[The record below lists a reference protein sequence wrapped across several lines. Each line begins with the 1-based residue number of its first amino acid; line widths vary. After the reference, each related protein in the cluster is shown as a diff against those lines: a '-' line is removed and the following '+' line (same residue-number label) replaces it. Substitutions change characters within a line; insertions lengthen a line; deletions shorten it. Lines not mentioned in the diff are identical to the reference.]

1 MRARSACT
9 FASRSALI
17 ACVALLAGCGN
28 AADPYPRLLPTD
40 QILAEPALPDYTP
53 QAAVDAEAETRADA
67 LRRRADALRGPVI
80 EPETLARIRA
90 QQ

>member
-1 MRARSACT
+1 MKHALILTCAAMLSACT
-9 FASRSALI
+9 GDAE
-17 ACVALLAGCGN
+17 
-28 AADPYPRLLPTD
+28 PYPRLLPTD